1 MEPRITLITL
11 GVEDLERSLAFY
23 RDGLG
28 WPTEGIVGEE
38 FENGAVVFFDLRN
51 GMKLALS
58 PRRSLAI
65 EARVSGEGRDAAGFE
80 VAHNVRTRE
89 EVDKVIALARA
100 AGAKVT
106 NPPAERAWGGY
117 SAHFQDPDGHLW
129 EIAWNPDPRFAME

>member
-11 GVEDLERSLAFY
+11 GVADLQRSLAFY

-38 FENGAVVFFDLRN
+38 IENGAVVFFDLQK
-51 GMKLALS
+51 GLKVALW
-58 PRRSLAI
+58 PTTSLAA
-65 EARVSGEGRDAAGFE
+65 EARVNAGGASPAGFE
-80 VAHNVRTRE
+80 LAHNVRTRAD
-89 EVDKVIALARA
+89 VDRIVAAALA

-106 NPPAERAWGGY
+106 SPPADRAFGGY

-129 EIAWNPDPRFAME
+129 EIAWNPDPRFAVD

>member
-11 GVEDLERSLAFY
+11 GVADLQRSLEFY

-38 FENGAVVFFDLRN
+38 IENGAVVFFELKN
-51 GMKLALS
+51 GLKLALW
-58 PRRSLAI
+58 PRSSLAT
-65 EARVSGEGRDAAGFE
+65 EAHVADSHGPASFE
-80 VAHNVRTRE
+80 VAHNVRSRE
-89 EVDKVIALARA
+89 EVDEIVALARA

-106 NPPAERAWGGY
+106 NPPAARAWGGY

-129 EIAWNPDPRFAME
+129 EIAWNPDPKFALD